1 MAPPARSPSL
11 GRAVRGSPFTR
22 PDSAGTP
29 TLAGREEF
37 PPIELSENVRKFL
50 EPITP
55 GGKLEGRLFRVKPWK
70 DWPMA
75 KRIAFIRAFVTDTS
89 RDPAIVEKATRILK
103 EAGVESK
110 DHERAWAALLKWVQE
125 NIYYVNERDERLQS
139 PQYTLTERHGDCLP
153 ATTPLLRDDFELVPI
168 RAVEPGQRIWGLDRW
183 STVEA
188 VVDKGELPVDEIKLN
203 NGSSFRATPGHK
215 LYVKSC
221 EKHGVMCPDLL
232 GRATNCKIAGRATSI
247 VRITVEEAV
256 EGMEVLTPAR
266 LPFGTEAL
274 DPDRAYVEGLYLSDG
289 WAEEL
294 PVRKDGTRAAR
305 FFVSGKDGHP
315 KEAQKH
321 DVVAI
326 CTRLGVETRWHSRYV
341 AVNDTDWAIRLKA
354 MGSHAPE
361 KRAAS
366 INLDEGA
373 AASLLRGIMADSG
386 KNTNG
391 NGRTYSSTSPVL
403 AAQTRLLLKMFGRTC
418 GYRYLVDHGGL
429 GTHPIVRLG
438 VRDQDAQK
446 AEKTLRIKRITRNV
460 ATVPCFDIQTDDH
473 YVYLPEAD
481 VTVSNCDDMLI
492 VFAALGDSLRLP
504 WRAVIS
510 GRGPKGVV
518 AWTEGCGPIPAG
530 VSWTH
535 IFGAVG
541 WPPFRPTRWTYAEP
555 TLKVPLGWSVMTRTG
570 GGPAR
575 ADLGAA
581 DAAATPSAPAPAP
594 APAPT
599 PSSAAQAPGPWISW
613 RQVASTVTASVL
625 SFWVT
630 RSLMTRSR
638 R

>member
-1 MAPPARSPSL
+1 MAPPARSPGL
-11 GRAVRGSPFTR
+11 GRAVRGNPFTR

-168 RAVEPGQRIWGLDRW
+168 QAVEPGQRIWGLDRW

-188 VVDKGELPVDEIKLN
+188 VVDKGELAVDEILLS
-203 NGSSFRATPGHK
+203 NGRRFRATAGHK
-215 LYVKSC
+215 VYVKSD
-221 EKHGVMCPDLL
+221 ENAGE
-232 GRATNCKIAGRATSI
+232 GATVARIAIAD
-247 VRITVEEAV
+247 VV
-256 EGMEVLTPAR
+256 EGMRILTPA
-266 LPFGTEAL
+266 L
-274 DPDRAYVEGLYLSDG
+274 
-289 WAEEL
+289 L
-294 PVRKDGTRAAR
+294 PVGATR
-305 FFVSGKDGHP
+305 FL
-315 KEAQKH
+315 
-321 DVVAI
+321 VA
-326 CTRLGVETRWHSRYV
+326 
-341 AVNDTDWAIRLKA
+341 TD
-354 MGSHAPE
+354 
-361 KRAAS
+361 
-366 INLDEGA
+366 GA
-373 AASLLRGIMADSG
+373 AALRQQCRV
-386 KNTNG
+386 K
-391 NGRTYSSTSPVL
+391 
-403 AAQTRLLLKMFGRTC
+403 
-418 GYRYLVDHGGL
+418 
-429 GTHPIVRLG
+429 
-438 VRDQDAQK
+438 
-446 AEKTLRIKRITRNV
+446 EITRSV

-481 VTVSNCDDMLI
+481 VTVSNCDDLLI

-555 TLKVPLGWSVMTRTG
+555 TLKVPLGWSVVTRTG

-613 RQVASTVTASVL
+613 RQVVSTVTASVL

-630 RSLMTRSR
+630 RSLMR
-638 R
+638 RR